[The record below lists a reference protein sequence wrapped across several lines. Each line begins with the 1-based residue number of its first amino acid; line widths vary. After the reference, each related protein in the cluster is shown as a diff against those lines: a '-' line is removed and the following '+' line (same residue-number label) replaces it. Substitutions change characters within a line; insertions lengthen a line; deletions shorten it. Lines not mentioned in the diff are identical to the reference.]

1 MKWELDE
8 QGFSLYEPQRLRP
21 WYNYMSNASYGM
33 KLSHLGDGYA
43 ETIVEPRLRITH
55 SDPLSALKGRYVYVR
70 DAETSMHSAS
80 PPATASPESL
90 PEQQAASGEPA
101 ALGQTD
107 TPGEPA
113 ASGQT
118 AASEQTAAIV
128 WNPSFRPAQT
138 PLDNY
143 ECRHEPGLTRITGVK
158 NGIRVISSHAVPLEG
173 NFELWHIRV
182 VNESSEQRSL
192 QLFTQTEM
200 LLNPTADVSPIY
212 FSWFTNSRYSP
223 DKRTIHY
230 FRTDLNP
237 VCGFCSSLVE
247 PDGVDSSL
255 REWCGDGD
263 MSDPQVVRDGR
274 ARNSV
279 SAGDPSI
286 AGFQYNLELEAGGE
300 RCYAI
305 LLGPDS
311 PEAALKRFPDPEE
324 VEAELQRLREDWRKR
339 LDVPQLRNLPDGI
352 FASYARS
359 FLGYQVLQQSTGIVR
374 EGFRGYR
381 DVAQDAIGLMYY
393 DPSGARKLI
402 IDLCRNQHDTGRPVR
417 QWSVDGSHHDE
428 RDFRDLAFWLPIAVA
443 RYLDTG
449 GDLHILQ
456 EPVPFLEPDS
466 SAPVWEHIRRGV
478 EYSLQYGPHGLLK
491 IGIGDWNDALSGLG
505 LEGESLW
512 LNQFA
517 YYACTAL
524 ERIQNLAAGD
534 PLHAVNF
541 GIDLDAERDRL
552 YAGVQQHWTGS
563 WFARGFHEDGTMIGG
578 KERLF
583 LLPQAWF
590 TISGMADR
598 DPERGAAALDA
609 MIKGLDHD
617 HGLLICNPGFD
628 EYDPHVGNLSCLA
641 PGMAENY
648 AVYNHASA
656 YGIYALFQAGRNDEA
671 LRYLRRLL
679 PFYQDAVRSG
689 SEPFVLVN
697 FYNGGAVESKKGRG
711 GIPWLTGT
719 VHWLAMMLFDFIIPK
734 AIL

>member
-1 MKWELDE
+1 MKWELNE
-8 QGFSLYEPQRLRP
+8 QGFCLHEPQRLRP

-70 DAETSMHSAS
+70 EAQA
-80 PPATASPESL
+80 PAPAGAPATAAATA
-90 PEQQAASGEPA
+90 QAAP
-101 ALGQTD
+101 
-107 TPGEPA
+107 
-113 ASGQT
+113 
-118 AASEQTAAIV
+118 IV

-138 PLDNY
+138 PLDGY
-143 ECRHEPGLTRITGVK
+143 ECRHEAGITIISGRK
-158 NGIRVISSHAVPLEG
+158 NGIQVTSSHAVPLEG
-173 NFELWHIRV
+173 SFELWHIRV
-182 VNESSEQRSL
+182 VNQSSEQRSL

-200 LLNPTADVSPIY
+200 LLNPTADVSPVY
-212 FSWFTNSRYSP
+212 FSWFTNSRYSAEE
-223 DKRTIHY
+223 RTIHY

-237 VCGFCSSLVE
+237 VCGFCTSLVE
-247 PDGVDSSL
+247 PDGMDSSL

-263 MSDPQVVRDGR
+263 MSDPQSVRDGR
-274 ARNSV
+274 ARNSI

-286 AGFQYNLELEAGGE
+286 GSFQYDLDLEAGAE

-305 LLGPDS
+305 ILGPGS
-311 PEAALKRFPDPEE
+311 PEAALQRFSSPAHVEE
-324 VEAELQRLREDWRKR
+324 ELQRLQEDWRRK
-339 LDVPQLRNLPDGI
+339 LDLPQLQNLPEGI

-381 DVAQDAIGLMYY
+381 DVAQDAIGLVYY
-393 DPSGARKLI
+393 DPAGARKLI

-428 RDFRDLAFWLPIAVA
+428 RDFRDLAFWLPIAIA
-443 RYLDTG
+443 RYLDAG
-449 GDLHILQ
+449 GDIALLQ
-456 EPVPFLEPDS
+456 VDVPFLESGS
-466 SAPVWEHIRRGV
+466 SAPVWEHVRRGV
-478 EYSLQYGPHGLLK
+478 EFSLQYGPHGLLK

-517 YYACTAL
+517 YYACAAL
-524 ERIQNLAAGD
+524 ERIEQLSG
-534 PLHAVNF
+534 VNF
-541 GIDLDAERDRL
+541 GIDLDAERECL

-578 KERLF
+578 KERIF

-590 TISGMADR
+590 TISGMAER
-598 DPERGAAALDA
+598 DPERGTAALDA
-609 MIKGLDHD
+609 MIAGLDHD
-617 HGLLICNPGFD
+617 HGLLICNPGFE
-628 EYDPHVGNLSCLA
+628 EYDAHVGNLSCLA

-656 YGIYALFQAGRNDEA
+656 YGIYALFQAGRNEDA

-679 PFYQDAVRSG
+679 PFYQDAERSG

-719 VHWLAMMLFDFIIPK
+719 VHWLAMMLFEFIIPQK
-734 AIL
+734 IEV